1 MNNFDTGTETI
12 EQLAAEFP
20 SRLLVMLYDN
30 ALEHLEIIIGAIEAE
45 DVETRYT
52 SSVQVS
58 EILYELCMAL
68 DLRNG
73 GTIAANL
80 ASLYKH
86 GIQQMTD
93 INFSNDPSIAQSL
106 IKVLE
111 PLRASWAELDERI
124 QAEVH
129 EAEEMMLDPAF
140 TDAMALHNAQ
150 AQAAAPVAG

>member
-1 MNNFDTGTETI
+1 MNHTDTSSKQI

-30 ALEHLEIIIGAIEAE
+30 ALENLDVIIGAIEAG
-45 DVETRYT
+45 DIETRYT
-52 SSVQVS
+52 ASAHVA

-73 GTIAANL
+73 GAIAANL

-93 INFSNDPSIAQSL
+93 INFTNDPSIAVSL
-106 IKVLE
+106 QNVLE

-124 QAEVH
+124 QADVR

-140 TDAMALHNAQ
+140 ADAFAKQHGQTL
-150 AQAAAPVAG
+150 AQAAG

>member
-1 MNNFDTGTETI
+1 MNNFDTSGETI
-12 EQLAAEFP
+12 EQLAADFP

-30 ALEHLEIIIGAIEAE
+30 ALEHLDIIIGAIEAE
-45 DVETRYT
+45 DIETRYT
-52 SSVQVS
+52 SSAHVA

-93 INFSNDPSIAQSL
+93 INFTNDPAIAVSL
-106 IKVLE
+106 MKVLE
-111 PLRASWAELDERI
+111 PLRAAWVELDERI
-124 QAEVH
+124 QAEVRS
-129 EAEEMMLDPAF
+129 AEEMMLDPAIV
-140 TDAMALHNAQ
+140 DAMAQHKALV
-150 AQAAAPVAG
+150 AAPVAG

>member
-1 MNNFDTGTETI
+1 MNNFDTSAETI

-30 ALEHLEIIIGAIEAE
+30 ALENLEVIIGAIEAE
-45 DVETRYT
+45 DIETRYT
-52 SSVQVS
+52 ASVQVA
-58 EILYELCMAL
+58 EILYELCIAL
-68 DLRNG
+68 DLKNG

-93 INFSNDPSIAQSL
+93 INFSNDPSLAVSL
-106 IKVLE
+106 MKVLE

-129 EAEEMMLDPAF
+129 DAEEMMLDPAF
-140 TDAMALHNAQ
+140 ANAMAQHNAQ
-150 AQAAAPVAG
+150 AQTATPVAG